1 MDRTDPEGELISTHR
16 ERGGGE
22 EGRPWDGRQRDGKT
36 PFPSNLHN
44 LACQVDGSEGF
55 VTAHELSRSLQA
67 RGCSSITFV
76 DALRLMSG
84 PAQRHNVCAHG
95 RPSVHGT
102 AYVSR

>member
-1 MDRTDPEGELISTHR
+1 MADNVM
-16 ERGGGE
+16 
-22 EGRPWDGRQRDGKT
+22 GRRR
-36 PFPSNLHN
+36 FRRASRN
-44 LACQVDGSEGF
+44 LACHFDGSEGF

-67 RGCSSITFV
+67 RGCSSITFL

-84 PAQRHNVCAHG
+84 PAQRHNVCTHG